1 MPLKKGKIMKAFYKA
16 IENRIKATGCPVY
29 VSGQEVYDDICDEI
43 EDKENGSYLFM
54 SKKDND
60 IYFEYKIDIMD
71 DQFNLVYL
79 IIHTPEQDWKVEFD

>member
-1 MPLKKGKIMKAFYKA
+1 MKAFYKA
-16 IENRIKATGCPVY
+16 IENRIKSAGYPAY
-29 VSGQEVYDDICDEI
+29 VSGQEIYEDICDEI

-71 DQFNLVYL
+71 DQFNLGYL

>member
-1 MPLKKGKIMKAFYKA
+1 MKAFYKA
-16 IENRIKATGCPVY
+16 IENRIKAAGYPGY
-29 VSGQEVYDDICDEI
+29 VSGQEVYDDICEEI

-71 DQFNLVYL
+71 DQFNLSYL